1 MSSIFG
7 VRLCKVKCLDGHQAL
22 AVLIKSWELFFI
34 LWINWIVLRCRMVLL
49 WSMQL
54 HVYILKTHFLN
65 ISFCYNFRTMDSA
78 HRWTYTNSAAYTLTI
93 CDTDT
98 LHIICSHHRSQS
110 TNIKF
115 CQSGKSGSIHP
126 LNWFKCSV
134 YKNVTGC
141 DFKMLSYRLQ
151 CLIWVSQL
159 LKPVS
164 ITTILLK
171 TVCAT
176 FNMHDLCSLFV
187 FITIKK
193 LHLSY

>member
-1 MSSIFG
+1 MSGWTSGIGSLNKELG
-7 VRLCKVKCLDGHQAL
+7 VVFYPLNWLDSFKVPYGF
-22 AVLIKSWELFFI
+22 VV
-34 LWINWIVLRCRMVLL
+34 INA
-49 WSMQL
+49 L

-115 CQSGKSGSIHP
+115 CQSGKSSSIHP

-164 ITTILLK
+164 TTTILLK

-193 LHLSY
+193 LHLSC